1 MNAAGGHYAT
11 VERAIRFLAAHQAE
25 QPGLP
30 ALAAAVGLSEF
41 HLQRVFA
48 EWAGISPKRFLQVLT
63 KAHAREQ
70 LLASRSVLSAAWEA
84 GLSGG
89 GRLHD
94 LFVECEAVTPGE
106 VKALGSGLGI
116 VAGFAATPFGTAL
129 LGWTA
134 RGVCH
139 LRFVDGD
146 ADTDTDETAAA
157 LAELH
162 SEWPAATHQRDD
174 DRAAELARQIFE
186 SGVGGKKLQVADASR
201 STPLPWLDRNGHL
214 RLWVQGTNFQI
225 QVWQALLRL
234 PEASVCTYGELAE
247 RLGRHGSA
255 RAIGNAV
262 GKNPVGWLIPCHR
275 VIRETGAL
283 GGYRWGLAR
292 KQAMLVCEPAPTAA
306 A

>member
-1 MNAAGGHYAT
+1 MTACGGHYAT

-70 LLASRSVLSAAWEA
+70 LLASRSVLSAAWAA

-106 VKALGSGLGI
+106 VKALGAGLSI

-129 LGWTA
+129 LGWTT
-134 RGVCH
+134 RGICH
-139 LRFVDGD
+139 LRFVD
-146 ADTDTDETAAA
+146 ADQTAAA
-157 LAELH
+157 LAELQN
-162 SEWPAATHQRDD
+162 EWPAATHQRDD

-186 SGVGGKKLQVADASR
+186 SGVGEKKLQGADAPRPPPPPPS
-201 STPLPWLDRNGHL
+201 PWLDRNGHL

-234 PEASVCTYGELAE
+234 PEANVCTYGELAE
-247 RLGRHGSA
+247 RLGRPGSA

>member
-1 MNAAGGHYAT
+1 MNARNGHYAT
-11 VERAIRFLAAHQAE
+11 VERAIRFLAEHRAE

-63 KAHAREQ
+63 KAYAREQ
-70 LLASRSVLSAAWEA
+70 LLASRSVLDSAWEA

-116 VAGFAATPFGTAL
+116 VAGFATTPFGLAL

-134 RGVCH
+134 RGICH
-139 LRFVDGD
+139 LRFVGEEGENEDG
-146 ADTDTDETAAA
+146 ELAA

-162 SEWPAATHQRDD
+162 NEWPAATHRRDD
-174 DRAAELARQIFE
+174 ERAAELAGRIFE
-186 SGVGGKKLQVADASR
+186 SGVAGKKLQVAGVSA
-201 STPLPWLDRNGHL
+201 PPEWLDRNGHL
-214 RLWVQGTNFQI
+214 RLWVQGTNFQV

-234 PEASVCTYGELAE
+234 PEAGVSTYGELAE
-247 RLGRHGSA
+247 GLGRPGSA
-255 RAIGNAV
+255 RAIGHAV
-262 GKNPVGWLIPCHR
+262 GKNPVAWLIPCHR

-292 KQAMLVCEPAPTAA
+292 KQAMLLRESALLQSA
-306 A
+306 